1 MFAPPRYEI
10 YTKNDQKSPH
20 FYLQRSKSVPFFQ
33 SKATAISTS
42 SYVKNIRA
50 DKQY

>member
-20 FYLQRSKSVPFFQ
+20 FYLQRSKSVPFSHQKQPPYLLHRMF
-33 SKATAISTS
+33 
-42 SYVKNIRA
+42 KNIRT